1 MRSTDPN
8 SMTAAAR
15 IRELG
20 DILAAGVQRLLAKNI
35 KQDRGSRNSR
45 DRLDD
50 RAGSEASCR
59 ACTETTA

>member
-1 MRSTDPN
+1 
-8 SMTAAAR
+8 MTAAAR

-20 DILAAGVQRLLAKNI
+20 DLLAVGVQRLLAKNI
-35 KQDRGSRNSR
+35 KQDRGSKNSR

-50 RAGSEASCR
+50 RADSEASCR